1 MKKLYVL
8 TRRDLSAPQRLVQ
21 SCHAVAELLKSGNI
35 DEEWNDTIVVLGVKS
50 EDDLFDWGKKLDEAK
65 HQWAAFKE
73 SYFGN
78 QQTALAFVG
87 TPSGLEGDL
96 SQLRLL

>member
-21 SCHAVAELLKSGNI
+21 SCHAVAELLKGGPV
-35 DEEWNDTIVVLGVKS
+35 DAEWNDTIVVLGVNG
-50 EDDLFDWGKKLDEAK
+50 EDDLCWWGRKLEEAK
-65 HQWAAFKE
+65 HRWAEFKE
-73 SYFGN
+73 SYFN
-78 QQTALAFVG
+78 DQRTALAFVG
-87 TPSGLEGDL
+87 TPPGLEGDL